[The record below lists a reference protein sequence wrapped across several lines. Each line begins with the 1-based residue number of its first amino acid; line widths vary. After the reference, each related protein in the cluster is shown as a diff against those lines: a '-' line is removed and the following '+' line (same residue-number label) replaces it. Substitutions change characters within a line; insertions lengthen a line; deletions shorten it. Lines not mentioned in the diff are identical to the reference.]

1 MSLLTDAKTY
11 YKYLESITSK
21 NNAASQKTADKMM
34 AFQREMSDTAHQ
46 REVADLKAAG
56 LNPVLSA
63 GGQGASSPQG
73 AMAQTD
79 MSAASALTGYLQ
91 SLINQQTSL
100 GAAMIQANAA
110 RDVANINAANPN
122 SWAGI
127 AREVLQQ
134 LNLLPETNGETA
146 EQRQS
151 RGEAIVKAVAKNI
164 PGISTAAEAYDLL
177 KNSIQE
183 EGIKATLT
191 KYLKTGSELFY
202 RNFITLVWKFAR
214 ATSSS
219 AGGNIGPSPH
229 SGTSR

>member
-1 MSLLTDAKTY
+1 MSILTDAKTY

-110 RDVANINAANPN
+110 RDVANINAASPN
-122 SWAGI
+122 SWAGL

-134 LNLLPETNGETA
+134 MGFIPTSNSESL
-146 EQRQS
+146 EQRTD
-151 RGEAIVKAVAKNI
+151 RIENVMKFVENTI
-164 PGISTAAEAYDLL
+164 PGASTIKDIYDTVLEW
-177 KNSIQE
+177 KNSDV
-183 EGIKATLT
+183 GLWNSFKA
-191 KYLKTGSELFY
+191 YVRSGSEYLYNQFMAAVI
-202 RNFITLVWKFAR
+202 RNIH
-214 ATSSS
+214 ATTPSF
-219 AGGNIGPSPH
+219 NTGPSGH
-229 SGTSR
+229 SSNPR